1 MNTEKWIID
10 PAHSELGFKIKHLM
24 ISNVSGYIKDFYVE
38 VETAGNDFSS
48 ASISMGANMSN
59 ISTNDEKRD
68 AHLRSHDF
76 FDTDNFPE
84 LKFRSTEIKKEDDD
98 TFIVHGQLTM
108 KGITKPVALTVDFG
122 GIAHDAHGNDKAGF
136 EIAGKINRSEW
147 GLNFNR
153 VLDSGGL
160 GLGEFVKI
168 FSNLQLIKEAKLTP

>member
-1 MNTEKWIID
+1 MNTEKCIID

-48 ASISMGANMSN
+48 ASISMVANMSN

-84 LKFRSTEIKKEDDD
+84 LKFRSTEIKKKMM
-98 TFIVHGQLTM
+98 ILSSYM
-108 KGITKPVALTVDFG
+108 A
-122 GIAHDAHGNDKAGF
+122 N
-136 EIAGKINRSEW
+136 
-147 GLNFNR
+147 
-153 VLDSGGL
+153 
-160 GLGEFVKI
+160 
-168 FSNLQLIKEAKLTP
+168 